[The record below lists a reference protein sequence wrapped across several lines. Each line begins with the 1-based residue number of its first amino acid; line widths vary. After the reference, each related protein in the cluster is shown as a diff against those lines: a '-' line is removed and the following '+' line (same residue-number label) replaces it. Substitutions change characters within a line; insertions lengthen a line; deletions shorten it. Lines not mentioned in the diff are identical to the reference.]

1 MRIAFFVFSIC
12 IFCLSILFCNGM
24 QQGGHQVVANTRPTT
39 IKAQHFSSPTAA
51 SIPTAFL
58 RFALSSC
65 KKILRVFW
73 KPTSGLAPLP
83 LSHHIGQGYSD
94 GVWDKWGGVFG
105 LIQLLA
111 IGSD

>member
-1 MRIAFFVFSIC
+1 M
-12 IFCLSILFCNGM
+12 
-24 QQGGHQVVANTRPTT
+24 VANTRPTT

-111 IGSD
+111 IASD